1 MTTSG
6 PVLSSRDLEFWEE
19 NGYVVARRAVPP
31 ENCRAAAKAVWDFA
45 EMDPDD
51 PETWYSDPPRGI
63 MKEIY
68 QHQALWDNRQ
78 PPRVHEAF
86 SRIWGTRKLRVS
98 RDRAS
103 INPPERPGHQF
114 VGPWLH
120 WDLRIEELPERI
132 GVQGVLYLND
142 TAADQ
147 GAFACIPGFHR
158 KLRGWLQSLPAD
170 AEPRELVREQFTD
183 QAVPVEGGAG
193 DLVIWHSALPHGAS
207 PNRAEI
213 PRVAQYITMGPAPDE
228 PSAESRAEAENWW
241 RERLAGL
248 GKNEKGKEHREGTT
262 AKLTPL
268 GRKLLGVDSWGDEE
282 E

>member
-1 MTTSG
+1 MTASE
-6 PVLSSRDLEFWEE
+6 PVLSSEDLEFWEE

-31 ENCRAAAKAVWDFA
+31 ENCRAAEKAVWDFA
-45 EMDPDD
+45 EMDPGD

-78 PPRVHEAF
+78 HPRVHEAF
-86 SRIWGTRKLRVS
+86 AQILGTRMLRVS

-103 INPPERPGHQF
+103 INPPERSGHEF

-120 WDLRIEELPERI
+120 WDLRVEELPERI
-132 GVQGVLYLND
+132 GVQGILYLND
-142 TAADQ
+142 TAANQ

-170 AEPRELVREQFTD
+170 AEPRERVREQFGD
-183 QAVPVEGGAG
+183 RAVPVEGGAG

-207 PNRAEI
+207 PNRAEV
-213 PRVAQYITMGPAPDE
+213 PRVAQYITMGPAREE
-228 PSAESRAEAENWW
+228 PSAESRAESEHWW
-241 RERLAGL
+241 RERLTGL

-262 AKLTPL
+262 AELTPL
-268 GRKLLGVDSWGDEE
+268 GRKLLGVDSWEE
-282 E
+282 EEE